1 MQIAIYQQ
9 MKQQLE
15 RVRQDRLLT
24 NSVFFFANTFATS
37 GLSVLFWWVAARFYP
52 ADVVGSTVVMISMA
66 QLLSTTAQFGL
77 GFSIVRYLAGAG
89 TRKPAMLNAIL
100 TVAGGAS
107 CLLGIGTV
115 LIGPYVS
122 SALTP
127 LHEQMSLAILF
138 VCFVFFLAIFQLLY
152 QILAALRVGHILLGK
167 NIATSLGRLL
177 LLLIAASYSDNVLVL
192 LFAFTAPMI
201 MTAIVVLFIA
211 LPTLIDEYVPRLNTS
226 VGEWRH
232 LGTYSASSYV
242 GNLLHDLP
250 HQLLPQIVATQLGS
264 ASTAYFFIAWNMFGL
279 LTTLGNSFSLS
290 LFVEGSHAPKK
301 LRALSAKTMTSTVIT
316 TTLFSLLVIVFANPL
331 LMIFGADYAA
341 NGTGFLRILALSAIP
356 AAVVYAEVAAQR
368 VKNRLRV
375 VNSTFAL
382 IALISLLFPFANI
395 SQNLTVVGMIWGFAQ
410 LSAMIYLMLLKKKE
424 I

>member
-9 MKQQLE
+9 MKQQLG

-24 NSVFFFANTFATS
+24 NSAFFFANTFVTS

-52 ADVVGSTVVMISMA
+52 AELVGTTVVMISMA

-77 GFSIVRYLAGAG
+77 GFSIVRYLPSAGAN
-89 TRKPAMLNAIL
+89 TPAMLNAIL

-107 CLLGIGTV
+107 CLLALVTV

-122 SALTP
+122 SALAP
-127 LHEQMSLAILF
+127 LHKQASLAVLF
-138 VCFVFFLAIFQLLY
+138 VGFVFFLAIFQLLY

-167 NIATSLGRLL
+167 NMATSLGRLL
-177 LLLIAASYSDNVLVL
+177 FLFIAASYSDNVLAL

-201 MTAIVVLFIA
+201 ITALVVLFVT
-211 LPTLIDEYVPRLNTS
+211 LPTLIDEYAPRLNIS
-226 VGEWRH
+226 LSEWRY
-232 LGTYSASSYV
+232 LGSYSASSYV

-316 TTLFSLLVIVFANPL
+316 TTLFSLLVILLANPL
-331 LMIFGADYAA
+331 LMIFGADYAS

-368 VKNRLRV
+368 VKNRLPV
-375 VNSTFAL
+375 VNSTFLL
-382 IALISLLFPFANI
+382 IALVSLLFSVSHL
-395 SQNLTVVGMIWGFAQ
+395 SQNLIMMGMIWGLAQ
-410 LSAMIYLMLLKKKE
+410 LLAMIYLIFLNKIE
-424 I
+424 T